1 LTLTTLPIASIRID
15 GGTQP
20 RAAIDIAVVE
30 DYAVQMADG
39 KPFPPIIVFHDG
51 AEWWLAD
58 GFHRYHA
65 RSSVLGEA
73 EIEADVRPGTRRDAV
88 LYSVG
93 ANTEHGLRRTNED
106 KRRAVLTLL
115 GDEEWGQWS
124 DREIARRCGVS
135 DPFVGNLR
143 QRSPLTVRSDEER
156 TYTTKHGTQASM
168 RVQNLRRVLQVEDEA
183 PAAMP
188 MEPAEHRYCHACGQR
203 LP

>member
-1 LTLTTLPIASIRID
+1 MTTQMIATDRIRID

-20 RAAIDIAVVE
+20 RAAIDITVVE
-30 DYAVQMADG
+30 DYAVQISDG
-39 KPFPPIIVFHDG
+39 KAFPPVVLFCDG
-51 AEWWLAD
+51 AEYWLAD

-73 EIEADVRPGTRRDAV
+73 EIEAEVRSGTRRDAV

-115 GDEEWGQWS
+115 GDEEWGAWS
-124 DREIARRCGVS
+124 DREIAERCGVS
-135 DPFVGNLR
+135 HPFVGSLR
-143 QRSPLTVRSDEER
+143 SRSLETVTSDGQR

-183 PAAMP
+183 PAALST
-188 MEPAEHRYCHACGQR
+188 EPPEHRYCHVCGQR